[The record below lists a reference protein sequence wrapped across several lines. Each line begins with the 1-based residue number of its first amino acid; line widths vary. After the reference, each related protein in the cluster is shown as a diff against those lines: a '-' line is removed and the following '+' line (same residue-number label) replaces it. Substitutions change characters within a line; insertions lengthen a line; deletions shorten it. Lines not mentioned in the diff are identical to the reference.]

1 MTYTSSIINKYGIDL
16 ISYNKYE
23 SRIKIS
29 KISFITDIYGVPI
42 SISLN
47 NGRNDLLINNDINNK
62 YKKYMLANTIYDI
75 SIFKKYKK

>member
-23 SRIKIS
+23 SRIKNS